1 MVHLHNKNFKCVR
14 LLLPS
19 GTREKHSSQT
29 WSMPATS
36 GSSRS
41 LSVPTVTSR
50 EPGAFQPLS
59 VKAPN
64 RIGTPRPPADGG
76 HSACLIHVTNLQ
88 LQHPPPGFLIQYQG
102 VPMGLDIVI
111 GMYRLL
117 GFKNVCDKHIK
128 HRSSIATI
136 STAFFLRLEKNK
148 GHTVSSHQGNSTW
161 IVHP

>member
-64 RIGTPRPPADGG
+64 RIGTPR
-76 HSACLIHVTNLQ
+76 
-88 LQHPPPGFLIQYQG
+88 PPGFLIQYQG